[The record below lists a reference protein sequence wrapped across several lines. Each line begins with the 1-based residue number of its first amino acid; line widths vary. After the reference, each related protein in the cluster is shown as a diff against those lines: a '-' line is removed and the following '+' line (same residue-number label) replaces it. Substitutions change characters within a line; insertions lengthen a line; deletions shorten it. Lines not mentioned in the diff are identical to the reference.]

1 MKPQP
6 VGLMARDYA
15 MGERMES
22 ALLDGGYD
30 PLVVTTLD
38 ELEDL
43 ACDNEIELAAIGC
56 PRPELRRPW
65 QLQAIRRSVPMI
77 HLLVVSQ
84 GEGRQVVRDAMGAGA
99 DGYVPEDLIEERLA
113 IGVDAILAGYV
124 CVPQSMRRVVVRVA
138 FTHRERQVLT
148 LVRYGLSNQQM
159 AQRLFLSESTIKSHL
174 ASGFRKLGVT
184 SRIEAAAM
192 LADPGELEHSLGP
205 AAFQL
210 IRKPSARD
218 ADRAP
223 AQLG

>member
-1 MKPQP
+1 
-6 VGLMARDYA
+6 MARDYEV
-15 MGERMES
+15 GERMEH
-22 ALLDGGYD
+22 ALLDGGFD
-30 PLVVTTLD
+30 PIVVANPD
-38 ELEDL
+38 ELQDL
-43 ACDNEIELAAIGC
+43 CCEQEIELAAIGC
-56 PRPELRRPW
+56 LRPELRRPW
-65 QLQAIRRSVPMI
+65 QLQAIRRSVPMM

-113 IGVDAILAGYV
+113 IGAEAILAGYV
-124 CVPQSMRRVVVRVA
+124 CVPQSMRRIVARVA

-192 LADPGELEHSLGP
+192 LADPRELENFLGP

-210 IRKPSARD
+210 VRSRVSHD
-218 ADRAP
+218 ADRTP
-223 AQLG
+223 TPLR